1 MERTAEDKELSKPL
15 SGNARKGFVKK
26 VYGIL
31 TTQLAFTAIWCLLT
45 IRYSRLSDL
54 VKSQRL
60 GILMAIITISCTLG
74 LGLSKRIARK
84 VPLNYFLLFLLT
96 FGTGWSVSHLLTQY
110 PPNIVAEAFG
120 VTSASVA
127 GLTFYAMRTTRESVS
142 YRALMY
148 SALLSFL
155 LEIFTISYYRTPW
168 TNATL
173 NFALGISTAASIL
186 YQTDAV
192 LGKKNANYST
202 DDYIQAAMN
211 IYIEIVDLF
220 IKVLKILNEINGKEE
235 KKKDSKSK

>member
-31 TTQLAFTAIWCLLT
+31 TTQIAFTAIWCLLT
-45 IRYSRLSDL
+45 LRSSRLTNL
-54 VKSQRL
+54 VKSQFL

-84 VPLNYFLLFLLT
+84 VPLNYFLLALLT
-96 FGTGWSVSHLLTQY
+96 FGTGWSVSHLLTQF
-110 PPNIVAEAFG
+110 PNRIIVEAFG
-120 VTSASVA
+120 VTGASVA
-127 GLTFYAMRTTRESVS
+127 GLTWYAMRTTRESVS
-142 YRALMY
+142 YRALLY
-148 SALLSFL
+148 SALFSFL
-155 LEIFTISYYRTPW
+155 FELITIPFYRSSLINVGISLT
-168 TNATL
+168 
-173 NFALGISTAASIL
+173 LGISTAVTIL